1 MADVVG
7 RATLSIVSRQ

>member
-7 RATLSIVSRQ
+7 VMEEQI

>member
-7 RATLSIVSRQ
+7 LMKPCLQN